1 MDDMSES
8 RMDLSS
14 ISGSAKG
21 LVKGVAIVD
30 LIASASRPL
39 RQRDVVEATGIP
51 HATAVRLIDV
61 LLELDMIRVDARGLY
76 SVGPRVAGWGQAFL
90 DGLDIS
96 RLAFDLI
103 EALVEESNE
112 TGFMG
117 VLDRDQVL
125 YVAAVSSPQ
134 PVRPVARIGHR
145 NPLHCTGI
153 GKTLLAYSSPEKRD
167 RLLRGELVRRT
178 ENTITDRA
186 ALIVELDGIRE
197 RGYAIDEI
205 ENEEGVRCVA
215 APVRDHLGEVVA
227 AISVSAPA
235 YRFTP
240 ADVERLAPRVMAT
253 ADELSFRA
261 GYRSAAASAT
271 AVPATAPL
279 ITPLPEEVI

>member
-8 RMDLSS
+8 RLDLSS

-30 LIASASRPL
+30 LLAASTRPL
-39 RQRDVVEATGIP
+39 RQTDIVGATGLP
-51 HATAVRLIDV
+51 HATAVRLVDV
-61 LLELDMIRVDARGLY
+61 LVELEMVRVDSRGLY
-76 SVGPRVAGWGQAFL
+76 SLGPRVAGWGQAFL

-103 EALVEESNE
+103 EGLVEETNE
-112 TGFMG
+112 TSFMG
-117 VLDRDQVL
+117 ILDRNQVL

-134 PVRPVARIGHR
+134 PVRPVSRVGHR

-153 GKTLLAYSSPEKRD
+153 GKTLLAYSSDEKRD
-167 RLLRGELVRRT
+167 ALLQGELIRRT
-178 ENTITDRA
+178 PNTITDKTELLA
-186 ALIVELDGIRE
+186 ELDVIRE

-235 YRFTP
+235 YRFSHE
-240 ADVERLAPRVMAT
+240 DVERFAPRVVAT
-253 ADELSFRA
+253 AMELSFRA
-261 GYRSAAASAT
+261 GYRTPTSAAT
-271 AVPATAPL
+271 AAPQPPAALAAQQEGT
-279 ITPLPEEVI
+279 I